1 MEDVEVGDGVERV
14 AIAPSTSSLE
24 GLRPARVWRDF
35 ADVVSDFDF
44 GDVRLTLI
52 VDVEGTACLRCCLC
66 KELLLPFLRGNQIL
80 CLNIQHI
87 F

>member
-1 MEDVEVGDGVERV
+1 MEDVEVGDGVDRV

-24 GLRPARVWRDF
+24 GLRPARIWREF
-35 ADVVSDFDF
+35 ADVVSDIDLD
-44 GDVRLTLI
+44 DVRLTLTE
-52 VDVEGTACLRCCLC
+52 DVEGTACLTYWLC